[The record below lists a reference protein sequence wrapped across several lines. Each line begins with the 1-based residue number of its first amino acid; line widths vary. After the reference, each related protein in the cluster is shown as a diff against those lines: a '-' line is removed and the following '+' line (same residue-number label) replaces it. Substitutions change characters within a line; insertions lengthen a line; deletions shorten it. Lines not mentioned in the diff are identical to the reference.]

1 MDIPRRGFDAAAA
14 ARIFRGDGS
23 APRPP
28 RGHSVETGAP
38 RRYAAKNGH
47 AGALEH
53 WDVPFW
59 AERLREEKFAFS
71 EEELRPYFALP
82 AVLDGL
88 FGVIERLFG
97 VTVAAADGKADTW
110 WDDVRYFE
118 ISDAA
123 GDVVASFYLDPYV
136 RRRGRFLRRIAATP
150 RPRRGY
156 SFGESWRRRGR
167 DADIPSVTRGD
178 AAAATWILR
187 GGDDAAAAT
196 RILRGRR
203 THHGT
208 RNIDTT

>member
-14 ARIFRGDGS
+14 TWIFRGDGS
-23 APRPP
+23 TPRPP

-136 RRRGRFLRRIAATP
+136 RRRGRVSPTN
-150 RPRRGY
+150 
-156 SFGESWRRRGR
+156 
-167 DADIPSVTRGD
+167 RGD
-178 AAAATWILR
+178 AAAATRIFGR
-187 GGDDAAAAT
+187 DRRAPAGTRVRRTSAAARGWTSAWARAARWT
-196 RILRGRR
+196 RRCRR
-203 THHGT
+203 PT
-208 RNIDTT
+208 